1 MISAKYNSADSVE
14 SCRAELGVHMIRI
27 TICDDNRPFM
37 DEFRSKIRS
46 MLSRRNIDAEIRI
59 FDCAESIP
67 DDLISST
74 DIFFLDID
82 FTDKRYNGIDI
93 AKKIRRI
100 RKDPIIVFVTNFIEY
115 APEGYEVQAFRYLL
129 KRKIG
134 ATLEQ
139 CLLQTIDKLQ
149 AEQEAIQINT
159 SGETRKFPLSDIL
172 YIESQAH
179 LAVMYVQKHGH
190 HAVKTYKFYSSLSS
204 LEEQLSPKGFLRI
217 QKSYLVN
224 MKHLQKYQCTQAV
237 LDNGTILP
245 VSEKTYSQQKQKYLL
260 WKGRQ

>member
-1 MISAKYNSADSVE
+1 MISAKYNSADFAE
-14 SCRAELGVHMIRI
+14 SCRAEIGVHMIRI
-27 TICDDNRPFM
+27 TICDDNRPFL

-46 MLSRRNIDAEIRI
+46 ILSRRNINAEIRV

-67 DDLISST
+67 DELISST

-82 FTDKRYNGIDI
+82 FADKRYNGIDI
-93 AKKIRRI
+93 AQKVRRI
-100 RKDPIIVFVTNFIEY
+100 RQDSIIVFVTNFIEY

-129 KRKIG
+129 KRKIDS
-134 ATLEQ
+134 TLEQ

-149 AEQEAIQINT
+149 TEQETIQINT
-159 SGETRKFPLSDIL
+159 SGEIRKFPLSDIL

-179 LAVMYVQKHGH
+179 LAVMHVQKHGQQ
-190 HAVKTYKFYSSLSS
+190 AVKTYKFYSSLSS
-204 LEEQLSPKGFLRI
+204 LEEQLSPQGFLRI

-224 MKHLQKYQCTQAV
+224 MRHLQKYQCTQAV

-245 VSEKTYSQQKQKYLL
+245 VSEKTYSDQKQKYLL